1 MKNKKI
7 LNITKIFIWFIIFNI
22 SQNICNAQT
31 LTISTLYLSTDKSE
45 FFSDSLTLFV
55 QGNTIDNN
63 INLVEIK
70 LKYNQ
75 DDLIFDSIIYLNG
88 FCELSLYEFIDSQ
101 NGEINFACATTNA
114 TTTLDI
120 AKINFTKIN
129 SGFTNVSLADSRYY
143 LNNGS
148 GETIFPETE
157 NFNYFLYK

>member
-7 LNITKIFIWFIIFNI
+7 LYITKIFIWFIIFNI
-22 SQNICNAQT
+22 SQNICNAETMPINT
-31 LTISTLYLSTDKSE
+31 LHLSTDKSE

-55 QGNTIDNN
+55 HGNTIDSN

-75 DDLIFDSIIYLNG
+75 DDLIFDSIDYLTG
-88 FCELSLYEFIDSQ
+88 FCELSLYEIIDNK

-114 TTTLDI
+114 TTTQDI

-129 SGFTNVSLADSRYY
+129 SGFTNLSLADSKFY
-143 LNNGS
+143 LNNGMGDS
-148 GETIFPETE
+148 ILPETE
-157 NFNYFLYK
+157 DFYYFLF